1 MLVSSQRSEGRRE
14 ERPGKWVQDATCL
27 SLLRKLYKNY
37 ISGLITR
44 NRKGQWKPGFAVS
57 HVPKAAL
64 AQDIRCLVLYC
75 TYMAVERSKKGSHYE
90 FYTEVMGSAMP

>member
-1 MLVSSQRSEGRRE
+1 M
-14 ERPGKWVQDATCL
+14 
-27 SLLRKLYKNY
+27 
-37 ISGLITR
+37 
-44 NRKGQWKPGFAVS
+44 S

-90 FYTEVMGSAMP
+90 FYTEVMGSAVP